1 MDIQTKKYQ
10 LIEWI
15 TQIRDTRLLDK
26 LMKPAEENDWWG
38 DISQAERDAIN
49 EGLQD
54 LSENRAYDHSEVKK
68 LYEKYL

>member
-1 MDIQTKKYQ
+1 MDIQSKKYH

-15 TQIRDTRLLDK
+15 TRIRDNQLLDK
-26 LMKPAEENDWWG
+26 LMKLAENEDWW
-38 DISQAERDAIN
+38 DEISQAERDAID

-54 LSENRAYDHSEVKK
+54 LANNKVYDHAEVRK

>member
-1 MDIQTKKYQ
+1 MDIRTKKYH

-15 TQIRDTRLLDK
+15 TKIRDNQLLDK
-26 LMKPAEENDWWG
+26 LMKLAEDEDWWNE
-38 DISQAERDAIN
+38 ISQAERDAIE

-54 LSENRAYDHSEVKK
+54 LSANRTYDHSEVRS